1 MYQVNQ
7 RCRFLSWTGTM
18 NRCYWCILGLHAHA
32 IYSDVISF
40 CTERVLQGNTVDHYR
55 RSWIYYSF
63 STSASKF
70 LRPIYHVKSVE
81 KQTIKPEKHHC
92 VLPHYLRTN
101 KSLPHK
107 PSHKELTRTGLDY
120 SLTKRRCAK
129 MQTKNSVLSRFN
141 FAKYEAR
148 SKLRKRASNLRSWSF
163 AIERIRVTWFG
174 FCNTSLV
181 IHWSL

>member
-40 CTERVLQGNTVDHYR
+40 CTERVLQGNTVDHFR

-63 STSASKF
+63 STLASKF
-70 LRPIYHVKSVE
+70 LRPIYRVKSVE

-92 VLPHYLRTN
+92 LLPTTFARINSFTINH
-101 KSLPHK
+101 
-107 PSHKELTRTGLDY
+107 LTRNWQEQDLTTVWQRGGAPKCKQKILY
-120 SLTKRRCAK
+120 SAGSTLRNMKHAQNWESVR
-129 MQTKNSVLSRFN
+129 QTWEVEVLLLN
-141 FAKYEAR
+141 
-148 SKLRKRASNLRSWSF
+148 
-163 AIERIRVTWFG
+163 G
-174 FCNTSLV
+174 
-181 IHWSL
+181 